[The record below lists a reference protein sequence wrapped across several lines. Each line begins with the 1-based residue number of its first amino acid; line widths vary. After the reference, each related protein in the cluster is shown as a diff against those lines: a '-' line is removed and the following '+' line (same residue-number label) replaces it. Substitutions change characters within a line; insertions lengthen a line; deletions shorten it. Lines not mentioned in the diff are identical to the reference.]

1 MILQVEAE
9 AKLCPSTPTCSGDAR
24 STARPL
30 TTLRSARRTSGCS
43 SWRCGA
49 SKTPRS
55 YGAGPSPHLLPRT
68 GPPRHQ
74 LRPGL
79 AATVSTGSICW
90 PSTLSPA
97 VVAWRGPWG
106 ATNGTAGTHEVP
118 CHSSAP
124 ACSTSSVPAQ
134 GAGGEGSRLTACCPP
149 LASLW
154 FGALQRSR
162 DTTAQAAWGNPE
174 SRQNPAARC
183 KVHQDNPHP
192 TSHPKPSPQDV
203 CRIFVSPEVP
213 RFHLGPGTDH
223 HPTRCKRLLVV
234 EIADWRSA
242 KCCPVLLCLQPTTSP
257 PAVHL
262 PCRVSITLKAYISS
276 QELM

>member
-1 MILQVEAE
+1 MGPAPHRTSCQERDPHGTSCGPAWL
-9 AKLCPSTPTCSGDAR
+9 
-24 STARPL
+24 
-30 TTLRSARRTSGCS
+30 LRSPPAASAGRPHCPQPW
-43 SWRCGA
+43 WRGE
-49 SKTPRS
+49 
-55 YGAGPSPHLLPRT
+55 GHGVPRT
-68 GPPRHQ
+68 GPLGHTRSPATAQLQPAPPALFLLRVLEGKGAGSLLAALPWPLCGLGLCSEAATPRHRQ
-74 LRPGL
+74 PG
-79 AATVSTGSICW
+79 
-90 PSTLSPA
+90 
-97 VVAWRGPWG
+97 
-106 ATNGTAGTHEVP
+106 
-118 CHSSAP
+118 
-124 ACSTSSVPAQ
+124 
-134 GAGGEGSRLTACCPP
+134 
-149 LASLW
+149 
-154 FGALQRSR
+154 
-162 DTTAQAAWGNPE
+162 GNPE